1 VNLNNELE
9 SVGNRHNEC
18 FVGTE
23 FSIPR
28 NSLECVQ
35 RLFIRYIVLSSN

>member
-1 VNLNNELE
+1 MSLNNELE
-9 SVGNRHNEC
+9 SVGNRHNEF

-28 NSLECVQ
+28 NSLY
-35 RLFIRYIVLSSN
+35 LKK